1 MTSLQQAKNMGLTAL
16 APMVWGSTYIVV
28 TEMLPANS
36 PLIAS
41 MIRALPAG
49 ILLALISQSR
59 PKGLWWARLAT
70 LGLLNIGLFFF
81 CLFYAA
87 TTLPGGVASMVMSFQ
102 PILVMALSWKLL
114 NTNLTRPQLLASLI
128 GITGI
133 ALLVLNNTAAIN
145 STGFIVALIGTF
157 SMAYGVVLTK
167 KWGRPEGMSMLGFTG
182 WQLLTGGLMLL
193 PVSIYLEDLP
203 SQLTVVNVIGYVY
216 LSLAGAVIGYFLWF
230 RGIEMLPPVTV
241 SFLGFLSSVSACM
254 LGYLILGQT
263 LSFLQIMGALFIL
276 FSIISAA
283 PRVTHKTKPVQ

>member
-1 MTSLQQAKNMGLTAL
+1 MTSFQHAKNMGLTAI
-16 APMVWGSTYIVV
+16 APIVWGSTYIVV

-36 PLIAS
+36 PLVAS

-59 PKGLWWARLAT
+59 PIGIWWARLAA
-70 LGLLNIGLFFF
+70 LGFLNIGLFFF

-114 NTNLTRPQLLASLI
+114 NANVTRAQLLAGLI

-133 ALLVLNNTAAIN
+133 ALLVLNNAAKIN
-145 STGFIVALIGTF
+145 SVGFIIALVGTF
-157 SMAYGVVLTK
+157 SMASGVVLTK

-182 WQLLTGGLMLL
+182 WQLLAGGLMLM
-193 PVSIYLEDLP
+193 PVSLYLEGLP
-203 SQLTVVNVIGYVY
+203 SQLTTANIIGYVY

-230 RGIEMLPPVTV
+230 RGIEKLPPVSV
-241 SFLGFLSSVSACM
+241 SFLGFLSSVSACI
-254 LGYLILGQT
+254 LGYVFLGQT
-263 LSFLQIMGALFIL
+263 LSFLQIVGAVFIL
-276 FSIISAA
+276 FSVIAA
-283 PRVTHKTKPVQ
+283 TPRVTP

>member
-1 MTSLQQAKNMGLTAL
+1 MTSFQQAKNMGLTAI
-16 APMVWGSTYIVV
+16 APIVWGSTYIVV

-36 PLIAS
+36 PLVAS

-59 PKGLWWARLAT
+59 PNGIWWSRLAT
-70 LGLLNIGLFFF
+70 LGFLNIGLFFF

-114 NTNLTRPQLLASLI
+114 NAKLARIQLLASVM

-133 ALLVLNNTAAIN
+133 GLLVLNNAAEIN
-145 STGFIVALIGTF
+145 SAGFFVALIGTF
-157 SMAYGVVLTK
+157 SMASGVVLTK

-182 WQLLTGGLMLL
+182 WQLLAGGLMLL
-193 PVSIYLEDLP
+193 PVSLYLEGLP
-203 SQLTVVNVIGYVY
+203 SPLTAVNIIGYVY

-230 RGIEMLPPVTV
+230 RGIERLPPVSV
-241 SFLGFLSSVSACM
+241 SFLGFLSSVSACI

-263 LSFLQIMGALFIL
+263 LSFLQIVGAVFIF
-276 FSIISAA
+276 FSIMAAA
-283 PRVTHKTKPVQ
+283 PGVTRQTKLVH